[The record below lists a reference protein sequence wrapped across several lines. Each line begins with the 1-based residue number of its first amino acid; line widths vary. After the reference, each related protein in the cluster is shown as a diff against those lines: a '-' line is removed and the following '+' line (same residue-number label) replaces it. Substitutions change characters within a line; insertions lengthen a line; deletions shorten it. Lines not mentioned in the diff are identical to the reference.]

1 MALLIDLKPHEK
13 VLVGNTL
20 ITNDKQKTRLRIEG
34 DAPILREKD
43 TMSDENADT
52 PAKKLYLIIQNIYLA
67 PGADAMNEF
76 NNYFNQ
82 LRSILTIAPHVESFL
97 NQISA
102 HLIQGSYYKALK
114 LVQDLIN
121 CEESG
126 ETPSTL
132 NPKEPSNRN
141 KMEAQLLNQAANQLE
156 EVQSN
161 FDTLTTDEI
170 DNVISYNRKL
180 WMAFFD
186 GVNDNNSSPQK
197 STEQFNLLNNIINL
211 YQFIY
216 SSSTDIVKSKDE
228 NKIQSLIDINR
239 ATATALLSN

>member
-43 TMSDENADT
+43 TMNDADANT

-67 PGADAMNEF
+67 PGSDAMNEF
-76 NNYFNQ
+76 SNYFSQ
-82 LRSILTIAPHVESFL
+82 LKSIVDIAPHVEIFF
-97 NQISA
+97 NQVSA
-102 HLIQGSYYKALK
+102 HIIQGTYYKALK
-114 LVQDLIN
+114 LIQDLIN

-126 ETPSTL
+126 EAPSTL

-141 KMEAQLLNQAANQLE
+141 KMEAQLLNQAADQLVD
-156 EVQSN
+156 VQN
-161 FDTLTTDEI
+161 NWDALNI
-170 DNVISYNRKL
+170 DDIENTISYNRKL

-186 GVNDNNSSPQK
+186 GVNDDKTSPKK
-197 STEQFNLLNNIINL
+197 STDQFNLLNNIVNL

-216 SSSTDIVKSKDE
+216 SSSTDIIKNKDK

-239 ATATALLSN
+239 ATATALLSS

>member
-1 MALLIDLKPHEK
+1 
-13 VLVGNTL
+13 
-20 ITNDKQKTRLRIEG
+20 
-34 DAPILREKD
+34 
-43 TMSDENADT
+43 
-52 PAKKLYLIIQNIYLA
+52 
-67 PGADAMNEF
+67 
-76 NNYFNQ
+76 
-82 LRSILTIAPHVESFL
+82 
-97 NQISA
+97 
-102 HLIQGSYYKALK
+102 
-114 LVQDLIN
+114 
-121 CEESG
+121 
-126 ETPSTL
+126 
-132 NPKEPSNRN
+132 
-141 KMEAQLLNQAANQLE
+141 MEAQLLNQAANQLE

-197 STEQFNLLNNIINL
+197 STEQFNLLNNIVNL

-216 SSSTDIVKSKDE
+216 SSSTDIVKKKDE

>member
-43 TMSDENADT
+43 TMSDESADT

-67 PGADAMNEF
+67 PGAEAMNEF

-82 LRSILTIAPHVESFL
+82 LGSILTIAPHIETFL

-102 HLIQGSYYKALK
+102 HLIQGTYYKALK

-126 ETPSTL
+126 ETPSPL
-132 NPKEPSNRN
+132 NPKEPTRRN
-141 KMEAQLLNQAANQLE
+141 QMEAQLLNQAADQLQD
-156 EVQSN
+156 VHN
-161 FDTLTTDEI
+161 NWDNLNNDDI
-170 DNVISYNRKL
+170 NNVISYNRKL

-186 GVNDNNSSPQK
+186 GVNDDNSSPQK
-197 STEQFNLLNNIINL
+197 STEQFNILNNIVNL

-216 SSSTDIVKSKDE
+216 SSSTDIIKNKDQS
-228 NKIQSLIDINR
+228 KIQSLIDINR

>member
-43 TMSDENADT
+43 TMSDESADT

-67 PGADAMNEF
+67 PGAEAMNEF

-102 HLIQGSYYKALK
+102 HLIQGTYYKALK

-197 STEQFNLLNNIINL
+197 STEQFNLLNNIVNL

-216 SSSTDIVKSKDE
+216 SSSTDIVKKKDE

>member
-43 TMSDENADT
+43 TMSDTDADT
-52 PAKKLYLIIQNIYLA
+52 PSKKLYLIIQNIYLA
-67 PGADAMNEF
+67 PAAEALNEF
-76 NNYFNQ
+76 NAYFNQ
-82 LRSILTIAPHVESFL
+82 LKTIITIAPHVENFL
-97 NQISA
+97 NQVSA
-102 HLIQGSYYKALK
+102 HLIQGTYYKALK

-126 ETPSTL
+126 EKPTPL
-132 NPKEPSNRN
+132 NPKEPTRRN
-141 KMEAQLLNQAANQLE
+141 QMEAQLLNQAADQLQD
-156 EVQSN
+156 VHN
-161 FDTLTTDEI
+161 NWDTLNHDDI
-170 DNVISYNRKL
+170 NNVISYNRKL

-186 GVNDNNSSPQK
+186 GVNDDSSLPQK
-197 STEQFNLLNNIINL
+197 STDQFNILNNIVNL

-216 SSSTDIVKSKDE
+216 STSTDIVKNKDK